1 MINSVAILLISYAE
15 QWAVQDEAYFV
26 CYSGFK
32 TREHKKIRDTIFRE
46 TCITVRLV
54 RNLSVCAIIISIRG
68 VIMFQKGVAI
78 LNVYNQ
84 LKLDCE
90 QKTAWSLFS
99 WWCILISPDKN
110 VKTRIS

>member
-1 MINSVAILLISYAE
+1 MNS
-15 QWAVQDEAYFV
+15 
-26 CYSGFK
+26 
-32 TREHKKIRDTIFRE
+32 KIRETIFRE

-90 QKTAWSLFS
+90 QKTAWSLFF
-99 WWCILISPDKN
+99 WWCILISSDTN

>member
-1 MINSVAILLISYAE
+1 MGHILSVILGLKLMNS
-15 QWAVQDEAYFV
+15 
-26 CYSGFK
+26 
-32 TREHKKIRDTIFRE
+32 KIRETIFRE

-90 QKTAWSLFS
+90 QKNGMVSVLS
-99 WWCILISPDKN
+99 VVYSYQP
-110 VKTRIS
+110 

>member
-15 QWAVQDEAYFV
+15 RWAVQDEAYFV

-90 QKTAWSLFS
+90 QKNGMVSVLLVVYS
-99 WWCILISPDKN
+99 YQP
-110 VKTRIS
+110 